1 MNEYYYF
8 LKFYFFTWMWM
19 IISLPKE
26 SMKTQQKKSNK
37 PKKIF
42 YDHNKMASQGF
53 SIDTD

>member
-1 MNEYYYF
+1 
-8 LKFYFFTWMWM
+8 M

-26 SMKTQQKKSNK
+26 SMKTQPKKKKKSNK
-37 PKKIF
+37 PKKMY

>member
-1 MNEYYYF
+1 
-8 LKFYFFTWMWM
+8 MWM
-19 IISLPKE
+19 IISFPKE

-37 PKKIF
+37 PKKIY